1 MLLLLLAA
9 ACLASTAALE
19 KLDETFSYTN
29 HLKQNKENY
38 DIKGRDAIVKPWPF
52 GPVPSCSAKVVPDHD
67 NFIANRIAG
76 NWSFHT
82 PMTNF
87 LKAASPDPNLRAA
100 YEEAEQA
107 EDVVLTFTN
116 KPDALKVLTED
127 KCVFLKETKR
137 NVYAAGTFGIH
148 SKHHGH
154 HLFPYV
160 LIDHH
165 GVSVVVYWPTEGPT
179 AIPMLVQMAPG
190 LTNDHDLLI
199 LGENEVGKPFGLL
212 HRMGVKVPG
221 ASPGVEEVGEAM
233 TKSID
238 TQEKEEFNIEK
249 FILEQGLHKSVEPV
263 AEPEP
268 LKAVVVAAEP
278 VAEPEPQA
286 LKAAVLAAEP
296 LKPVV
301 LAADPMVDP
310 VVKMLVE
317 VEEAKDMMEAAEEME
332 SMDKME
338 PSVVVE

>member
-1 MLLLLLAA
+1 MGVTAVVMLLLLLAA

-116 KPDALKVLTED
+116 KPD
-127 KCVFLKETKR
+127 
-137 NVYAAGTFGIH
+137 
-148 SKHHGH
+148 GH
-154 HLFPYV
+154 HLFPYG

-268 LKAVVVAAEP
+268 LKAVV
-278 VAEPEPQA
+278 
-286 LKAAVLAAEP
+286 LAAEP

-310 VVKMLVE
+310 VVEMLVE